1 MYKTNHRP
9 KKIATRIHAL
19 AKKASFVHKA
29 KQRASYGKSVTAS
42 LSTKRPLEHPPQIG
56 FVQPRCAHAAA
67 AQKLRVLLALPMV
80 SRNAPAAATGGT

>member
-29 KQRASYGKSVTAS
+29 
-42 LSTKRPLEHPPQIG
+42 
-56 FVQPRCAHAAA
+56 FVQPRCAIAPA